1 MKPMKKILAA
11 LLLTLP
17 VMASADTLD
26 VIEFKL
32 KEGCDFAT
40 YMAIVKDFNASWG
53 EAYGYKAEILMPLHR
68 ANLETMY
75 WVGRATSAEAFGDGW
90 DAWRDAQSDP
100 ASVPAKL
107 WARMDACSLNLNR
120 AAYDTYQ

>member
-1 MKPMKKILAA
+1 MKKILAA

-17 VMASADTLD
+17 VMASAETLD

-40 YMAIVKDFNASWG
+40 YMTIVKDFNAWG
-53 EAYGYKAEILMPLHR
+53 TAYGYQAEILMPLHR

-75 WVGRATSAEAFGDGW
+75 WVGRAASAEAFGNAW
-90 DAWRDAQSDP
+90 DTWRDALSDA

-120 AAYDTYQ
+120 AAYDTYK

>member
-1 MKPMKKILAA
+1 MKPMKKMLAA

-17 VMASADTLD
+17 IMASADSLD

-32 KEGCDFAT
+32 KEGCDFST
-40 YMAIVKDFNASWG
+40 YMAIVKDFNAWG
-53 EAYGYKAEILMPLHR
+53 KAHGYQAEILMPLHR

-75 WVGRATSAEAFGDGW
+75 WVGRAASAEAFGHGW
-90 DAWRDAQSDP
+90 DTWRDAQSDP
-100 ASVPAKL
+100 NSVPAKL
-107 WARMDACSLNLNR
+107 WARLAACSLNLNR

>member
-1 MKPMKKILAA
+1 MKKILAA

-17 VMASADTLD
+17 AMASADSLD

-32 KEGCDFAT
+32 KDGCDFAT
-40 YMAIVKDFNASWG
+40 YMTIVKDFNAWG
-53 EAYGYKAEILMPLHR
+53 TAYGYQAEILMPLHR

-75 WVGRATSAEAFGDGW
+75 WVGRTASAEAYGHAW
-90 DAWRDAQSDP
+90 DTWRDALSAP

-107 WARMDACSLNLNR
+107 WARFEACSLNLNR
-120 AAYDTYQ
+120 ASLDTYQ